1 VSQDRLDH
9 PEAREDYLNAVR
21 HYRRID
27 DDEGTSLSDDIID
40 RFESAVAEVL
50 ANPEGWPR
58 LHYWDED
65 PPVYKRSVD
74 RFPYLVLFYL
84 RVSEPVIIGYA
95 FEGREPGY
103 WKHRIDDGRV

>member
-1 VSQDRLDH
+1 VSRDRLDH

-27 DDEGTSLSDDIID
+27 DREGTSLSDDIIN
-40 RFESAVAEVL
+40 RFEVAVAEIL
-50 ANPEGWPR
+50 ADPEGWPR
-58 LHYWDED
+58 LPYWDAA
-65 PPVYKRSVD
+65 PAIYKRSLE

-84 RVSEPVIIGYA
+84 RSGEPIIVGYA

-103 WKHRIDDGRV
+103 GKYRIEDGRI